1 MQIWISY
8 MDWFV
13 WTWIHY
19 ISHVIWIYLG
29 FTSLIMSCDNMCCSY
44 HYSLTPKFLD
54 KRKKYLTSRTS
65 LSSLWIATFFWQMNN
80 QKEDISNLQWS
91 LDTSCWISLS
101 YNLPKGIINL
111 KWSCFIWPYQVI
123 SFSFFSSIFSIQFI
137 NFLIII
143 IILGKAQDSRF
154 AFH

>member
-13 WTWIHY
+13 WTRIHY
-19 ISHVIWIYLG
+19 ISHVIWI
-29 FTSLIMSCDNMCCSY
+29 SRDNMCCSY

-80 QKEDISNLQWS
+80 QKEDISNLQRS
-91 LDTSCWISLS
+91 LDTSCWILLS

-111 KWSCFIWPYQVI
+111 KWSCCIWPYQVI
-123 SFSFFSSIFSIQFI
+123 SSSFFSSILSNQFI
-137 NFLIII
+137 NFSNFIVIPKTLYI
-143 IILGKAQDSRF
+143 SF
-154 AFH
+154 AVK